1 MEGAPASEDK
11 DSQMAND
18 DDDNVQQQEAA
29 ATLQSQLKKG
39 DKNRTVEEDKRL
51 QE

>member
-1 MEGAPASEDK
+1 MDAAEPEKDQAPNEMQIDETTKPEDEFK
-11 DSQMAND
+11 SLM
-18 DDDNVQQQEAA
+18 
-29 ATLQSQLKKG
+29 KKG